1 MTHAPF
7 PPVFDKKLCLAD
19 FFGHL
24 LVTLSKHHIQLHPEQ
39 TNKNGGTGL
48 NVGICDKK

>member
-7 PPVFDKKLCLAD
+7 PPVFDKKMCLAD

-39 TNKNGGTGL
+39 
-48 NVGICDKK
+48 